1 MSRSQLETD
10 VVVVGGGMGGVIAA
24 TRAGQLGARVVL
36 IEATG
41 SLGGTAVHSAGSI
54 HVWGAH
60 SVNDYVKACPTV
72 DPVFAE
78 VLVHGFRPLVDW
90 LDSLN
95 APGRFSD
102 KAARGRALENYLI
115 GGLAPLQKV
124 RWFAHLGERFTGFG
138 GKLLLN
144 TRVKELVVHDG
155 TVKGITVKGII
166 ASSADGETEISASRV
181 VLASGGFQANPVLL
195 QRYIPGSSSHA
206 VLRALPTNR
215 GDALTLALA
224 AGAATSPQMDAVYGH
239 LLPDSAAVSW
249 SNGIDPAVITAY
261 YTSHGIAL
269 NSRGERFV
277 DEGAGEYSAVTA
289 NIALKQ
295 PDGALWVLMDQEVRR
310 QEGKYDLPWS
320 LIRPSNLRYA
330 QFLRFMRLRRFS
342 GSLEVTIDS
351 VSLTKHRGGLVIKEK
366 TLEGLIRR
374 LVEHGLPGEAT
385 RQTIEEYNKATKAGR
400 ADQLT
405 VPRSMFAQPLQH
417 SPFYAVRVGVGIS
430 MTNGGLRID
439 TTGRVLNEQ
448 SEPIPGLF
456 ATPGTAG
463 GIFGLHYGGALAAC
477 GIFGWIVGSES
488 LRNPAGTRSSARL
501 PRLLPHDPGG
511 PGRLAPGVNVPRWGL
526 ACIPGR

>member
-24 TRAGQLGARVVL
+24 TRAAQLGARVVL

-60 SVNDYVKACPTV
+60 SVDDYIKACPTV

-95 APGRFSD
+95 APGRLSD
-102 KAARGRALENYLI
+102 KAARGRALENYLV

-124 RWFAHLGERFTGFG
+124 RWFAYLGERFTNFG

-144 TRVKELVVHDG
+144 TRARELVVHDG
-155 TVKGITVKGII
+155 TVKGII
-166 ASSADGETEISASRV
+166 ASSTDGETKISASSV
-181 VLASGGFQANPVLL
+181 VLASGGFQANPALL
-195 QRYIPGSSSHA
+195 RRYIPGSSSHA
-206 VLRALPTNR
+206 VLRALPTNQ
-215 GDALTLALA
+215 GDALTMALA

-249 SNGIDPAVITAY
+249 GNGIDPAVISAY

-289 NIALKQ
+289 NVALKQ

-320 LIRPSNLRYA
+320 LIRPGNLRYA
-330 QFLRFMRLRRFS
+330 QFLRFMRLRRCS

-351 VSLTKHRGGLVIKEK
+351 LSLTKHRGGLVIKEK
-366 TLEGLIRR
+366 TLEGLIGR

-385 RQTIEEYNKATKAGR
+385 RQAIEEYNEAAKTGR
-400 ADQLT
+400 ADQLAA
-405 VPRSMFAQPLQH
+405 PRSMFAQPLQH

-448 SEPIPGLF
+448 GEPIPGLF

-463 GIFGLHYGGALAAC
+463 GIFGVHYGGALAAC

-488 LRNPAGTRSSARL
+488 LPNLTGTRSSA
-501 PRLLPHDPGG
+501 
-511 PGRLAPGVNVPRWGL
+511 
-526 ACIPGR
+526 